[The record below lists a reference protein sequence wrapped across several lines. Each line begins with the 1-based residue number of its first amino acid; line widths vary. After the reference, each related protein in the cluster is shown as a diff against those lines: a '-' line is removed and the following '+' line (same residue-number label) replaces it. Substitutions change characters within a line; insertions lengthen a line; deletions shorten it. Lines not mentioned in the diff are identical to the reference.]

1 MNIVT
6 GQSAHPDVNAD
17 NAVSLGHRAMENVN
31 GGWLDSLYCP
41 PCKLVV
47 TADLKKNHIISWL
60 ERVHEQKFIYG
71 RVIVTYLQAHEISTS
86 MMCWHVS

>member
-47 TADLKKNHIISWL
+47 TADLKKNHILVGWNVSMSRNSSTDESL
-60 ERVHEQKFIYG
+60 LPTCKLTRDQ
-71 RVIVTYLQAHEISTS
+71 LQ
-86 MMCWHVS
+86 

>member
-17 NAVSLGHRAMENVN
+17 NAVSLGHRAMGNVN

-47 TADLKKNHIISWL
+47 TADLKKNHILVGWNVSMSTNASTDVSL
-60 ERVHEQKFIYG
+60 LPTCKLTRDQ
-71 RVIVTYLQAHEISTS
+71 LQRCVG
-86 MMCWHVS
+86 M

>member
-17 NAVSLGHRAMENVN
+17 SAVSLGHRAMENVN

-47 TADLKKNHIISWL
+47 TADLKKNHILVGWNVSMSRNSSTDVSVL
-60 ERVHEQKFIYG
+60 PTCKLTRDQ
-71 RVIVTYLQAHEISTS
+71 LQ
-86 MMCWHVS
+86 